1 MKIYYLKIGNE
12 LFNYFTFIIIKNI
25 FIYFLNDL
33 IIKMDFIIFIL
44 KNNLINI
51 QNIFFT
57 STLF

>member
-1 MKIYYLKIGNE
+1 MYYLI
-12 LFNYFTFIIIKNI
+12 YFTFFKIKNI

>member
-1 MKIYYLKIGNE
+1 MYYLI
-12 LFNYFTFIIIKNI
+12 YFTFFKIKKF